1 MKSRFLLNRAGDS
14 RFLGLDSRVVVNKN
28 NKRRH
33 HPMAT
38 KDGFPP
44 EDPIPPF
51 PSDHAEEA
59 EQPGIG
65 KAWDR
70 AVISSRI
77 LEKSM
82 LVVTA
87 ATTIFAIL
95 SVGNPTVLFED
106 AMASVESTAG
116 AQALPPTATDAPT
129 RDEIAAAFKTAYQS
143 QTEIDQP
150 TAEALFKQF
159 QAWAAEQDARA
170 QVRLVQSSGG
180 LD

>member
-1 MKSRFLLNRAGDS
+1 
-14 RFLGLDSRVVVNKN
+14 
-28 NKRRH
+28 
-33 HPMAT
+33 
-38 KDGFPP
+38 
-44 EDPIPPF
+44 
-51 PSDHAEEA
+51 
-59 EQPGIG
+59 
-65 KAWDR
+65 
-70 AVISSRI
+70 
-77 LEKSM
+77 
-82 LVVTA
+82 
-87 ATTIFAIL
+87 
-95 SVGNPTVLFED
+95 VLFED

>member
-14 RFLGLDSRVVVNKN
+14 RFLGLDSRVLVNKN

-44 EDPIPPF
+44 EYPIPPF
-51 PSDHAEEA
+51 PCDHAEEP

-65 KAWDR
+65 NARDR
-70 AVISSRI
+70 TVISSRI

-87 ATTIFAIL
+87 AATIFAIL
-95 SVGNPTVLFED
+95 SVGNPTVLFEN

-116 AQALPPTATDAPT
+116 AQALPPTARDAPT
-129 RDEIAAAFKTAYQS
+129 RDEIAAAFKTAHQS
-143 QTEIDQP
+143 QTEIRQP
-150 TAEALFKQF
+150 PAEALFKQF

-170 QVRLVQSSGG
+170 QVRPVQKQQ
-180 LD
+180 